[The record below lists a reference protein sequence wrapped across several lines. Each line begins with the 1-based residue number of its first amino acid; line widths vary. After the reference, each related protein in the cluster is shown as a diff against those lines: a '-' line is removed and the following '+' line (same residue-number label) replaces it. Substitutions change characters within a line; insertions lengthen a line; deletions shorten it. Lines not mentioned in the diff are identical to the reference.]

1 MSQENVEVVRRYI
14 DAWQRDSDAMIE
26 HLDPNLVWAP
36 VEESHTPS
44 RGHEGA
50 RRLREG
56 WLDNW
61 EEHQLDVEEVLDKRD
76 QVVVGMRLRGRGKLS
91 GVEVELVQYSQFT
104 VRNRRITHIY
114 EHAAR
119 AEALEAAGLS
129 E

>member
-1 MSQENVEVVRRYI
+1 MI
-14 DAWQRDSDAMIE
+14 DL
-26 HLDPNLVWAP
+26 LDPDLEWAP

-61 EEHQLDVEEVLDKRD
+61 EEHQLDVEEVLDKGD
-76 QVVVGMRLRGRGKLS
+76 QVVVAMRLRGRGKLS